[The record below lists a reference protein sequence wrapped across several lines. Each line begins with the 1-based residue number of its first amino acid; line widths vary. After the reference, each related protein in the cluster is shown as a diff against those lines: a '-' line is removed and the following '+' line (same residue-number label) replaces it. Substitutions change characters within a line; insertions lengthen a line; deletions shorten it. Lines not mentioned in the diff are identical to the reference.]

1 MWTSPDGVNW
11 TRITVNG
18 MDPPSRNVEVWAE
31 ARGMKAT
38 AVAPGGIVSVDE
50 SEECDVDG
58 EPKLRAVVSTATTK
72 H

>member
-1 MWTSPDGVNW
+1 
-11 TRITVNG
+11 

-38 AVAPGGIVSVDE
+38 AVAPGRIVSVDE

-58 EPKLRAVVSTATTK
+58 EPKLRVVVSTATTR